1 MELQLPFPPSVNH
14 YWRNF
19 RGRTIISKAGRD
31 YRADVCAT
39 LAGSAGG
46 KPPFIG
52 RIALAMD
59 AFPPDRRRRDLDNI
73 LKASLDS
80 LACACIF
87 EDDENI
93 DLLLVRRKSPDAP
106 GHLHIVITPIK
117 TMNSCPL
124 CGREFADNYEK
135 EF

>member
-19 RGRTIISKAGRD
+19 RGRTIVSKAGRD

-39 LAGSAGG
+39 LAGGG

-80 LACACIF
+80 LTCARIF
-87 EDDENI
+87 EDDSQVDI
-93 DLLLVRRKSPDAP
+93 LLVRRRQPDAP

-117 TMNSCPL
+117 TMNLCPL
-124 CGREFADNYEK
+124 CGREFTEPYED
-135 EF
+135 F

>member
-31 YRADVCAT
+31 YRAEVCAT
-39 LAGSAGG
+39 LAGGG

-52 RIALAMD
+52 RIALCMD

-80 LACACIF
+80 LTHAQIY
-87 EDDENI
+87 DDDHQVDI
-93 DLLLVRRKSPDAP
+93 LIVRRKPPESS

-117 TMNSCPL
+117 TMNSCPF
-124 CGREFADNYEK
+124 CGREFTDNYEK
-135 EF
+135 NF

>member
-31 YRADVCAT
+31 YREQVVAT

-52 RIALAMD
+52 RVALCMD

-80 LACACIF
+80 LTHAQIYT
-87 EDDENI
+87 DDESI
-93 DLLLVRRKSPDAP
+93 DVLLVRRKPPDSP
-106 GHLHIVITPIK
+106 GHLHVVITPIK
-117 TMNSCPL
+117 TMNTCPF
-124 CGREFADNYEK
+124 CGRGFTDPYED
-135 EF
+135 F

>member
-39 LAGSAGG
+39 LAGCGNG

-52 RIALAMD
+52 RLALAMD

-80 LACACIF
+80 LTHAHIYS
-87 EDDENI
+87 DDESI

-106 GHLHIVITPIK
+106 GRLHVVITPIK

-124 CGREFADNYEK
+124 CGREFTEPYED
-135 EF
+135 F

>member
-39 LAGSAGG
+39 LAGAGSFFNK

-52 RIALAMD
+52 RLALAMD

-80 LACACIF
+80 LTHAHIYA
-87 EDDENI
+87 DDSLI
-93 DLLLVRRKSPDAP
+93 DLLIVRRKSPDAP

-124 CGREFADNYEK
+124 CGREFADNYE
-135 EF
+135 

>member
-1 MELQLPFPPSVNH
+1 MELTMPFPPSVNH

-31 YRADVCAT
+31 YRAEVCAT
-39 LAGSAGG
+39 LAGAGDG

-52 RIALAMD
+52 RLALGMD

-80 LACACIF
+80 LTHAQIYQ
-87 EDDENI
+87 DDESI
-93 DLLLVRRKSPDAP
+93 DVLVVRRCPPQK
-106 GHLHIVITPIK
+106 GGQLRIQITPIK
-117 TMNSCPL
+117 TMKACPY
-124 CGREFADNYEK
+124 CGREFTDNYQK
-135 EF
+135 GF